1 MKVARSMTV
10 VLLPWLMFTNP
21 SFAQT
26 TLPGPRPSFNH
37 SSAPNRNILAI
48 KYADHQKTRIDM
60 VGTALAPRVKGRADI
75 EFTHGRSS
83 VKLEMPSLGNPQS
96 LGALYTIFVLWAIG
110 PEGQANNIAELPARE
125 GFTIEATTPFQT
137 FGLIITAEPYSAV
150 KLPSSLIV
158 AENGLHKD
166 TEGTIEAARIEYR
179 GESGTFYVAESGW
192 RVSKTDSKTPLLVLG
207 ARRAVEIA
215 RRAGAQAY
223 AGPELR
229 DAETKLTS
237 LEQSWPSV
245 AKHGDARTFERRLGG
260 VARDVMRLGER
271 ARELAIE
278 RADQASLQAE
288 RQTAQQTVARAQTEA
303 VRAREAAASSRAEV
317 ARAQQDADEARTRV
331 AQAQTDADRARANE
345 ALTRA
350 EAEQARLRAEEA
362 TARAQQEVLASR
374 QQVADAQTQADQAK
388 ANEDLARAEAE
399 QSRLKADEAERARD
413 AVQRRLYQSLSEVL
427 ETRQEARGL
436 IVNLSD
442 VLFDVNRTTLKP
454 GARERLHKL
463 AGILLAYP
471 GQYRIEI
478 EGHTD
483 SAGAD
488 DYNLRLSQDRAES
501 VRECLAQ
508 AGIRPDRLVAVRGL
522 GKAAPVASNDTPAGR
537 QLNRRVEIIVDDA
550 ASQGRQNEH

>member
-1 MKVARSMTV
+1 MKVATSMTAA
-10 VLLPWLMFTNP
+10 LLSWLLFTNGSLAHP
-21 SFAQT
+21 TEPVPQASVNQS
-26 TLPGPRPSFNH
+26 R
-37 SSAPNRNILAI
+37 APKRNILAI

-60 VGTALAPRVKGRADI
+60 VGTALAPRLKGRADI
-75 EFTHGRSS
+75 EFTRGRSS

-96 LGALYTIFVLWAIG
+96 LGGLYTIFVLWAIG
-110 PEGQANNIAELPARE
+110 PEGQANNIAELPARD

-137 FGLIITAEPYSAV
+137 FGLIVTAEPHSAV
-150 KLPSSLIV
+150 KLPSSVVV

-166 TEGTIEAARIEYR
+166 TEGTIETARIEYR
-179 GESGTFYVAESGW
+179 GESETFYVAESGW
-192 RVSKTDSKTPLLVLG
+192 RVSKSDSKTPSLVLG

-215 RRAGAQAY
+215 RRAGAEAY
-223 AGPELR
+223 AELELR

-288 RQTAQQTVARAQTEA
+288 RQTAQLTVARAQTDA
-303 VRAREAAASSRAEV
+303 ARARETAASYRAEV
-317 ARAQQDADEARTRV
+317 ARAQQDANEARTRV

-345 ALTRA
+345 ELTRA
-350 EAEQARLRAEEA
+350 EAERARLAAEEA
-362 TARAQQEVLASR
+362 TATAQQEVQASR
-374 QQVADAQTQADQAK
+374 QQVADARTQADQAK

-399 QSRLKADEAERARD
+399 QSRLQADAAKRERD
-413 AVQRRLYQSLSEVL
+413 AVQRRLHQSLSQVL
-427 ETRQEARGL
+427 ETRQETRGL

-442 VLFDVNRTTLKP
+442 VLFDVNRATLKP
-454 GARERLHKL
+454 GARERLNKL

-522 GKAAPVASNDTPAGR
+522 GKAAPVASNDTAAGR
-537 QLNRRVEIIVDDA
+537 QLNRRVEIIVDEA
-550 ASQGRQNEH
+550 VSQGRQNEH